1 MNMLACWLEVA
12 YFCTFSQWWI
22 VAHNTDLRVLSGDGD
37 EDGVPRFWPGGAEG
51 EGRREKTT
59 SIIWAAWL
67 YRLHQLLCLSCHDHI
82 WTFCYV
88 WWTLQ
93 VSETF
98 SIGELVNNR
107 HEFPLIFFFVGRGQ
121 GVTRHAWKKDCQKG
135 KQEGLGNVVWVC
147 EMSDERKLGVEVSLI
162 SKTCIR

>member
-37 EDGVPRFWPGGAEG
+37 EDGVPRFWPGRAER

-67 YRLHQLLCLSCHDHI
+67 YWLHQLLCLSCHDHI

-107 HEFPLIFFFVGRGQ
+107 HEFLLIFFCREEVGGNK
-121 GVTRHAWKKDCQKG
+121 TCME
-135 KQEGLGNVVWVC
+135 EGLPKRQTRRPWGTLFECVRCQMNASW
-147 EMSDERKLGVEVSLI
+147 VSLI